1 MSVPTLQGLQTA
13 LSGLLA
19 NQEALDV
26 TSNNIANAQTPG
38 YTRQTA
44 VMETN
49 RPLTISALSPT
60 TGEGAKLG
68 TGVGVAE
75 ITRVRDSYL
84 DSQYRAESST
94 LGQASTSAEVLGQV
108 QSSLDEPSSSGL
120 SAQLSAFW
128 TAWNDLANSPSSAA
142 AREGVITAGT
152 DLANTL
158 KQLSAQVEAASGEAT
173 ARFETLTGAKGEVQ
187 SDAEQIASLNG
198 QIKLALGAGQQ
209 PNELLDRRD
218 QLIDNLSKLA
228 NVSVTELQD
237 GTITLGFGN
246 AAEPLVE
253 GGTVHWPQALTSAAG
268 GQLGTLL
275 TLTSPAGALAGYQ
288 TSLNE
293 VASALATSVNALQPS
308 TPFFS
313 GATAASIKVNATAAQ
328 IQTGPAGE
336 PGADNLAQSIANLR
350 GGATDQSWSAFVTKV
365 GSDVQSA
372 KQTEAGAQA
381 MVTAVEERRQQV
393 SGVSTDEEMTQLV
406 TFQRGYEASA
416 RALTAMDQ
424 MLETLIEH
432 TGVVG
437 L

>member
-1 MSVPTLQGLQTA
+1 MSIPTLQGLQTA

-49 RPLTISALSPT
+49 RPLTISSLSPT
-60 TGEGAKLG
+60 TGEGARLG
-68 TGVGVAE
+68 TGVGVE
-75 ITRVRDSYL
+75 QITRIRDSYL
-84 DSQYRAESST
+84 DAQYRAESST
-94 LGQASTSAEVLGQV
+94 LGEASTSAEVLGQV
-108 QSSLDEPSSSGL
+108 QTSLNELSSSGL
-120 SAQLSAFW
+120 SSQLSAFW

-142 AREGVITAGT
+142 AREGVVTAGK

-173 ARFETLTGAKGEVQ
+173 TRYATLTGAKGEVQ
-187 SDAEQIASLNG
+187 SDAEQIASLGG
-198 QIKLALGAGQQ
+198 QIKLALDAGQQ

-218 QLIDNLSKLA
+218 QLVDNLSKLA
-228 NVSVTELQD
+228 NVSVTEHED

-268 GQLGTLL
+268 GQLGALL
-275 TLTSPAGALAGYQ
+275 DLTSATGALAGYQ
-288 TSLNE
+288 ASLNE
-293 VASALATSVNALQPS
+293 VAAGLAASVNALQPE

-313 GATAASIKVNATAAQ
+313 GATAASIAVGATAAQ

-336 PGADNLAQSIANLR
+336 PGANNLAQSIANLR

-393 SGVSTDEEMTQLV
+393 SGVSTDEEMTQMM

>member
-1 MSVPTLQGLQTA
+1 MSIPTLQGLQTA

-19 NQEALDV
+19 SQEALDV
-26 TSNNIANAQTPG
+26 TSNNISNAQTPG

-44 VMETN
+44 VMETS
-49 RPLTISALSPT
+49 RPLTIQALSLV
-60 TGEGAKLG
+60 TGDGAKLG
-68 TGVGVAE
+68 TGVGVAQ
-75 ITRVRDSYL
+75 ITRIRNSYL
-84 DSQYRAESST
+84 DGQYRAESST
-94 LGQASTSAEVLGQV
+94 LGEASTTAEVLGQV
-108 QSSLDEPSSSGL
+108 QSSLDEPTSSGL

-142 AREGVITAGT
+142 AREGVVTAGKN
-152 DLANTL
+152 LATTL
-158 KQLSAQVEAASGEAT
+158 NQLSSKVEAAAGEA
-173 ARFETLTGAKGEVQ
+173 ASRYETITGAKGEVQ
-187 SDAEQIASLNG
+187 SDAEQIASLNN

-228 NVSVTELQD
+228 GVSVTEHED

-253 GGTVHWPQALTSAAG
+253 GGTVHWPQALSTAAG
-268 GQLGTLL
+268 GQLGALL
-275 TLTSPAGALAGYQ
+275 SLTSASGPLAGYKA
-288 TSLNE
+288 SLNE
-293 VASALATSVNALQPS
+293 VAAGLAESVNALQS
-308 TPFFS
+308 ETPFFS
-313 GATAASIKVNATAAQ
+313 GTTAASIAVSATGEQ

-336 PGADNLAQSIANLR
+336 PGANNLAQSIANLR
-350 GGATDQSWSAFVTKV
+350 GGTADQRWSAFVTQV

-416 RALTAMDQ
+416 RVMTAMDQ

-432 TGVVG
+432 TGLVG

>member
-1 MSVPTLQGLQTA
+1 MSIPTLQGLQTA

-49 RPLTISALSPT
+49 RPLVIASLSPT
-60 TGEGAKLG
+60 TGEGARLG

-75 ITRVRDSYL
+75 ITRIRDSYL
-84 DSQYRAESST
+84 DAQYRAESST
-94 LGQASTSAEVLGQV
+94 LGEASTTAEVLSQV
-108 QSSLDEPSSSGL
+108 QSALDEPTSSGL
-120 SAQLSAFW
+120 SSQLSAFW

-142 AREGVITAGT
+142 AREGVVTAGK
-152 DLANTL
+152 DLASTL
-158 KQLSAQVEAASGEAT
+158 KQLSSQVQAASNEAT
-173 ARFETLTGAKGEVQ
+173 SRFETLTGPKGEVQ

-198 QIKLALGAGQQ
+198 QIKLALDAGQQ

-218 QLIDNLSKLA
+218 QLVDNLSKLA
-228 NVSVTELQD
+228 NVSVTEHED

-246 AAEPLVE
+246 AAEPLVQ

-268 GQLGTLL
+268 GQLGSLL
-275 TLTSPAGALAGYQ
+275 SLTSAIGPLAGY
-288 TSLNE
+288 TASLNE
-293 VASALATSVNALQPS
+293 VASALAESVNALQPE

-313 GATAASIKVNATAAQ
+313 GTTAASIEVSATAQQ

-336 PGADNLAQSIANLR
+336 PGANNLAQSIANLR
-350 GGATDQSWSAFVTKV
+350 GGTTDQRWSSFVTKV

-372 KQTEAGAQA
+372 RQTEAGAQA
-381 MVTAVEERRQQV
+381 MVTAVQERRQQV
-393 SGVSTDEEMTQLV
+393 SGVSTDEEMTQMV

-416 RALTAMDQ
+416 RVLTAMDQ

-432 TGVVG
+432 TGLVG